1 MKDILDFNIPAY
13 LKFGIDVVNRIGN
26 VVSEID
32 IGNKNYRPIIITE
45 PVLYESGIIKR
56 IKNILS
62 NSGFEPLVYDEVVLN
77 AASDVVDDGAKRARI
92 AHSNIVIGL
101 GGVRTLSIAKA
112 IAMLINNEGEISD
125 YIDGKIPKNPCVPYI
140 EIPSTPRNPF
150 MFRDEFWITDAR
162 NRKSSII
169 KVKKNSTYFILF
181 DPSITT
187 TLTRRLT
194 ATTSID
200 AFANSFEGY
209 ICKEANYLSDLLF
222 IKSMELFGNN
232 IFNAANNPN
241 DIMARSNLSLAG
253 LLSSLGL
260 SMTHTGVT
268 AALSY
273 VLSAKYKIHK
283 SLSTGIILPHVM
295 DYNITAAPAKYVK
308 IAEALGENISNL
320 SIVESAIKAI
330 EKVRKII
337 IELQLPTRLEE
348 FDITKDD
355 LITIANEA
363 RNFEMF
369 NFLPRSCDVEEL
381 YQILQVAY

>member
-1 MKDILDFNIPAY
+1 MKNILDFHIPAH
-13 LKFGIDVVNRIGN
+13 LKFGTDVVNRIGN
-26 VVSEID
+26 VLSEID
-32 IGNKNYRPIIITE
+32 LGTKNYRPILVTE
-45 PVLYESGIIKR
+45 AVLYESGIIKR

-62 NSGFEPLVYDEVVLN
+62 NSGFEPLIYDEVVLN
-77 AASDVVDDGAKRARI
+77 AASDVVDDGVKRAKS

-112 IAMLINNEGEISD
+112 IAMLLNNEGEISD
-125 YIDGKIPKNPCVPYI
+125 YIDGKIVKNPGVPYI

-162 NRKSSII
+162 NRKSYII
-169 KVKKNSTYFILF
+169 KIKKNTTCFVLF

-194 ATTSID
+194 ATTSVD
-200 AFANSFEGY
+200 TFANSFEGY
-209 ICKEANYLSDLLF
+209 ICNEANYLSDTLF
-222 IKSMELFGNN
+222 LKSMELFFNN

-241 DIMARSNLSLAG
+241 DTMARSNLGLAG

-260 SMTHTGVT
+260 SMTHTGTT

-283 SLSTGIILPHVM
+283 SLSAGIILPHVM
-295 DYNITAAPAKYVK
+295 DYNITAAPSKYVK
-308 IAEALGENISNL
+308 IAEALGEDISNL
-320 SIVESAIKAI
+320 SVVEAAIKAI
-330 EKVRKII
+330 EKVRRII

-355 LITIANEA
+355 LITVANEA
-363 RNFEMF
+363 KNFEML

-381 YQILQVAY
+381 YQILQAAY